1 VAFNSQCFHDIKGPT
16 VNFKS
21 IILDFIRLEE
31 INDSSET
38 LDLVERKSGSDY
50 IILNVV
56 GRKSIHNVTF
66 GSKLKIELIL
76 EVFNSQK

>member
-1 VAFNSQCFHDIKGPT
+1 M
-16 VNFKS
+16 
-21 IILDFIRLEE
+21 EE
-31 INDSSET
+31 INDSGET

-50 IILNVV
+50 ILLNVV

-66 GSKLKIELIL
+66 GSKLKIKLIL